1 MSILNVNTIQPVSAG
16 TTVTVSSGDLIVGT
30 DIRFGSSS
38 GVCTATKFDGDASS
52 LTSIPGARITGT
64 IPVGALTNA
73 TVDLTGIRKDI
84 ATLALQVAV
93 DTNRAAYNLTDTF
106 IDQLEDDT
114 GLATQTNSD
123 YQRKRQAEYPSLVD
137 QLDDIY
143 HNGIDAWKATIKIT
157 KDKDPKP

>member
-93 DTNRAAYNLTDTF
+93 DTNRASVKLYAAL
-106 IDQLEDDT
+106 
-114 GLATQTNSD
+114 
-123 YQRKRQAEYPSLVD
+123 LVSTAVCNANVAISF
-137 QLDDIY
+137 LSPLKSILL
-143 HNGIDAWKATIKIT
+143 NDAWGIIPVILAPGMSVNFSP
-157 KDKDPKP
+157 DP